1 MLRKHFEP
9 DWRTAILLAVAGFG
23 TEEVGMGAWK
33 VVVAI
38 ETAFGLAV
46 GIVGEPHLA
55 NAQTGHSEE
64 LPTAFAGD
72 AVAGDKKDSLLQHML
87 VDSAFGVVH

>member
-1 MLRKHFEP
+1 M
-9 DWRTAILLAVAGFG
+9 AVAGFG
-23 TEEVGMGAWK
+23 TEEVGVGAWE
-33 VVVAI
+33 VAAAI
-38 ETAFGLAV
+38 ETAFELAI

-55 NAQTGHSEE
+55 HAPVGHFEE